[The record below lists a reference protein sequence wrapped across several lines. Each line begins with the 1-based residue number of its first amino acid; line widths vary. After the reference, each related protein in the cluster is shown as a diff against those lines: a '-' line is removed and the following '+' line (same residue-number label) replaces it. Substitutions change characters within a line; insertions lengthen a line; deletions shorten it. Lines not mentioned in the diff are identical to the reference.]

1 MFPTTPDLIANL
13 YAELAKKTKPLPI
26 TLGSHNDIVGH
37 GCGFN
42 ATLEYSCVFVHPEGN
57 IEIGYDCPA
66 RRTVLCKDL
75 SALSALPYEAQV
87 RAIVEEAEAIGI
99 RFDEHE
105 PPWLWG
111 KARMTREDA
120 LKQWLDNKFGDDPD
134 FPDEQEF
141 LWSLT
146 GVGEHLPGFAI
157 VERLPEQVA
166 QQLKMRVVDIG
177 GPASSVE
184 AVVVNCARGQLAD
197 ALRRN
202 SLPFVLQDEG

>member
-1 MFPTTPDLIANL
+1 MFPTKPDLIANL

-26 TLGSHNDIVGH
+26 TLGGQNDIVGH
-37 GCGFN
+37 DCGFN
-42 ATLEYSCVFVHPEGN
+42 ATLEFSCVFSHPEGN

-66 RRTVLCKDL
+66 RRSVLCKDL
-75 SALSALPYEAQV
+75 SAFLALSYDAQV
-87 RAIVEEAEAIGI
+87 TAIVEEAEALGI

-111 KARMTREDA
+111 KTPTTREDA
-120 LKQWLDNKFGDDPD
+120 LKQWLDNKFGDDAD

-157 VERLPEQVA
+157 VERLPKQEA
-166 QQLKMRVVDIG
+166 RQLKMRVVDIG

-184 AVVVNCARGQLAD
+184 AVVVACAREQLDD

-202 SLPFVLQDEG
+202 NLPFVVQDER